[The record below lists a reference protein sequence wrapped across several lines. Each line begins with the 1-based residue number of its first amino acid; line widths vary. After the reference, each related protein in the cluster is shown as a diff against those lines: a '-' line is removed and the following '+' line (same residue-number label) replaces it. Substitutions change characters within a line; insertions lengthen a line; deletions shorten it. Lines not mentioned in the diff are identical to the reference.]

1 MSLITIS
8 GGIGCGAEQ
17 IARLTAEAAN
27 FDLYDD
33 RRLQQE
39 AAKSGIKPEHLE
51 NLAEKAPGFFD
62 VLRGRR
68 PEVYLD
74 LMESLIYEVSRSGR
88 GVILGHGSQFLLR
101 DFGCAFHVL
110 IHASMPFRVKMLV
123 DQEGLSSKAAEKMIE
138 KSDHERRGFL
148 RFAFRLD
155 WSDPSLYDL
164 IINTRK
170 FGVEGAANLILDA
183 LKSQAIQE
191 CSLHALESMERMS
204 LGKKVEAALLNE
216 QFSLT
221 QFHVEVPEKGVVQ
234 IYGYTTT
241 EDNKKQML
249 EAAGRVPGVSGVID
263 EVGVLPPGAY

>member
-1 MSLITIS
+1 MSLITVS
-8 GGIGCGAEQ
+8 GGKGCGTEQ
-17 IARLTAEAAN
+17 VARLIAESAGL
-27 FDLYDD
+27 DLYDD

-39 AAKSGIKPEHLE
+39 ALKSGIQAEDLK
-51 NLAEKAPGFFD
+51 NLGEKAPGFFD

-88 GVILGHGSQFLLR
+88 GVIVGHGSQLLLR

-110 IHASMPFRVKMLV
+110 IHASEPYRVKQMM
-123 DQEGLSSKAAEKMIE
+123 DRQGLSREAAEKMIR

-148 RFAFRLD
+148 RFAFRLE

-164 IINTRK
+164 VINTEK
-170 FGVEGAANLILDA
+170 FGVEGAANLVVDA
-183 LKSQAIQE
+183 LKSQALQE

-204 LGKKVEAALLNE
+204 LMKKVEAALLKE

-221 QFHVEVPEKGVVQ
+221 QFHVEVPEKGVAQ
-234 IYGYTTT
+234 IYGYTNTA
-241 EDNKKQML
+241 DHKKRML
-249 EAAGRVPGVSGVID
+249 EAAKKVPGVSRIMD
-263 EVGVLPPGAY
+263 EVGVLPPGVY